1 MVTRKP
7 QRVNEA
13 PTSVQRPPHRPA
25 PRTEPEAP
33 AGNEAA
39 GGPAGGTGG
48 MGGIRLTGRGGI
60 LLISA
65 VSLVAALIGHVV
77 GSPPVSGV
85 AFTAACVT
93 AALLVRPGDLLSLAV
108 SPPLAYFLAALGA
121 EMCLAA
127 GEADY
132 ARAVAVG
139 MATRLADVAPSLFLG
154 TALVLVIAVFRG
166 LPADIRAFS
175 DELNGRSPRNP
186 PQDKTRRTG

>member
-13 PTSVQRPPHRPA
+13 PVSVQRPPHRPT
-25 PRTEPEAP
+25 PRAEPEAP
-33 AGNEAA
+33 GGSGAA
-39 GGPAGGTGG
+39 SGPAGLA
-48 MGGIRLTGRGGI
+48 GIRLTGRGGV

-65 VSLVAALIGHVV
+65 VSLVFTLVGHVF
-77 GSPPVSGV
+77 SSALVSGV
-85 AFTAACVT
+85 AFTAACVG
-93 AALLVRPGDLLSLAV
+93 AALLVRPGDLLSLTV

-121 EMCLAA
+121 EMALAA

-132 ARAVAVG
+132 TRAVAVG

-166 LPADIRAFS
+166 LPANVRAFS
-175 DELNGRSPRNP
+175 DELNGRRPRNP
-186 PQDKTRRTG
+186 PQEKPRRNG